1 MKLIGDKMS
10 EKPIDEIVAEI
21 IKRLGKIWK
30 TRQILHCDKCHHEW
44 DSCLG
49 TICDWCGGNGK

>member
-1 MKLIGDKMS
+1 MS
-10 EKPIDEIVAEI
+10 EKSIDEIVAEI